1 MADLVRPS
9 TLLCAE
15 LPLSEAHLAQLLAH
29 HRVNERGVA
38 LVRTIRTTPSDRRR
52 AGKAGNVTGWYPSRK
67 MGFTVGYDSRTG
79 ELVYIVLC
87 EIDGEVYEYFD
98 HPTNLSLDYESAS
111 GLRLVHTYTPDF
123 LVLSEAFAGF
133 VEVKLVKELNKLVQK
148 SPHRYQEVADGEFRS
163 PPAEAAAA
171 AYGLGFKIWTPSRDV
186 QVLADNLR
194 YLHASFASRPSALT
208 QSRIDALREIVGSAP
223 AITLESLIHQVE
235 DPAEVYWCLYT
246 GLLYADLKTVP
257 LSHADRMRVFRT
269 AGDEALWRAAL
280 ESADRSDLRPDP
292 EEMLRQAKLA
302 QYPKEA
308 LRVALERYRLLRPI
322 IEAGTNTEELARQK
336 RSTCIR
342 WLTRYREAKRRR
354 GVGLLGLLPRAHLSG
369 NRLQRFPPEV
379 YDAMDAVALEEYETK
394 RNVTVRTAHRAL
406 ITRCE
411 DSGLCV
417 PSYGTF
423 RRYLKE
429 RPHGSSVAR
438 RKGRKEAAA
447 QAPPTGPRD
456 PTVHG
461 QGPLDVVHVD
471 ATKLDQWV
479 VYGPPGEAL
488 VLRPWITVVL
498 CAWSRVVIGYA
509 LSFDN
514 PSVYTLFAA
523 LRDALERQ
531 RRVPNR
537 FVVDWGSEFRSLDFE
552 TTCAAYGIE
561 IAKRP
566 PGRPR
571 FGSVIERFFHT
582 LNKQLIH
589 VLSGNTQLLR
599 DPRRMSREVDPACDA
614 VWSLEDFDTLLR
626 RYLFEEYPS
635 IPHAGLGGMTPAE
648 RFKQGEET
656 LAVGHPLPDS
666 PDLRFLLWP
675 YAKRRTAMVYR
686 LRGMVV
692 ESVHYWNAVMSEL
705 PVDPREVEVRVDP
718 CDAGHVVAYLQG
730 VWRLCTALSYYDVF
744 HGRSRRELRL
754 SAAILRKRHRGEPG
768 NSHVREKRLANLLRD
783 IRGHEE
789 LARQRMRDAAHAA
802 AGDRTGL
809 KDWVRNQAADSS
821 QQDQGADGSVR
832 QSPQGDQGT
841 DGSSDTAEPTS
852 RLRKVPPGKPL

>member
-98 HPTNLSLDYESAS
+98 HPAKLTLDYKSAS
-111 GLRLVHTYTPDF
+111 GLRLVHTYTPDS

-133 VEVKLVKELNKLVQK
+133 VEVKPVTALQKLVEK
-148 SPHRYQEVADGEFRS
+148 SPHRYQEVADGQFRS

-171 AYGLGFKIWTPSRDV
+171 AYGLGFKIWTPSRDT

-194 YLHASFASRPSALT
+194 YLHASFASRPSGLT
-208 QSRIDALREIVGSAP
+208 QSRIDALREIVGGQP

-246 GLLYADLKTVP
+246 GLLYADLKIVP
-257 LSHADRMRVFRT
+257 LSHADRMRVFLT

-302 QYPKEA
+302 QYPEEA
-308 LRVALERYRLLRPI
+308 LRVAHERYRILRPI
-322 IEAGTNTEELARQK
+322 IKAGTNTEELARQK

-342 WLTRYREAKRRR
+342 WLTRYREAKRDR

-369 NRLQRFPPEV
+369 NRLPRFPPEV
-379 YDAMDAVALEEYETK
+379 YEAMDAVALEEYETK

-411 DSGLCV
+411 DAGLCV

-423 RRYLKE
+423 RRYLKQ

-447 QAPPTGPRD
+447 QASPIGPRD

-471 ATKLDQWV
+471 ATKLDEWV
-479 VYGPPGEAL
+479 FYGPPGDAF
-488 VLRPWITVVL
+488 VLRPWLTVVL

-509 LSFDN
+509 LSFEA

-537 FVVDWGSEFRSLDFE
+537 FVVDWGSEFGSLDFE

-566 PGRPR
+566 PGRPH

-582 LNKQLIH
+582 MNKQLIH

-614 VWSLEDFDTLLR
+614 VWPLEDFDTLLR

-635 IPHAGLGGMTPAE
+635 IPHAGLNRMTPAE
-648 RFKQGEET
+648 RFKQGKET
-656 LAVGHPLPDS
+656 LSVGHPLPDS
-666 PDLRFLLWP
+666 ADLRFLLWP
-675 YAKRRTAMVYR
+675 YAKRRTAMVHR
-686 LRGMVV
+686 QRGMVV
-692 ESVHYWNAVMSEL
+692 DSVHYWNAVMSEPPL
-705 PVDPREVEVRVDP
+705 HRLSVEVRVDP
-718 CDAGHVVAYLQG
+718 CDAGHVVANLQG

-754 SAAILRKRHRGEPG
+754 AAAILRKRHRGEPG

-783 IRGHEE
+783 IRGYEE

-802 AGDRTGL
+802 TGDRAGL
-809 KDWVRNQAADSS
+809 DDWVRNQAADSS
-821 QQDQGADGSVR
+821 QQDQGADGSVP
-832 QSPQGDQGT
+832 QSPQGVQDAE
-841 DGSSDTAEPTS
+841 GSPHPAVSLP